1 MFGELQESG
10 GKCDEE
16 EEKHPEGEAA
26 EEKEEKTTTT
36 GLANSVRDL
45 VSTTLTLSSRYGIQ
59 QTRII
64 RCNNWVYS
72 VCEMPRKRQM
82 MPAFFQHFFL
92 SQK

>member
-10 GKCDEE
+10 GKGDDE
-16 EEKHPEGEAA
+16 EEKHQEGEAA
-26 EEKEEKTTTT
+26 EEKEEKATT

-64 RCNNWVYS
+64 LYTAIIGFIFC
-72 VCEMPRKRQM
+72 
-82 MPAFFQHFFL
+82 L
-92 SQK
+92 

>member
-10 GKCDEE
+10 GKGDEE

-26 EEKEEKTTTT
+26 EEKEEKATTT

-59 QTRII
+59 HTRTAII
-64 RCNNWVYS
+64 GFILS
-72 VCEMPRKRQM
+72 VKCQEKV
-82 MPAFFQHFFL
+82 
-92 SQK
+92 K